1 MKKLLPLFLSL
12 ALLSSQGMAQG
23 FESPDILIDTK
34 LKADWSG
41 LLISNIRTLL
51 KNKGRSD
58 PFKKKFP
65 APKTV
70 FKSEVDKFLTPS
82 SRELLDELGKL
93 LEMDFLKGQ
102 AKVVVHGL
110 GYNVTNF
117 RTDLKLKAE
126 DPTKDEV
133 TMTSDFFA
141 SKVKVEADKIVVS
154 LVIPGKNPLPAIEI
168 EVMKP
173 VFVAAREDLIN
184 FSTIIKII
192 TKPEKF
198 NLELQQLTFENLA
211 RELNKDA
218 SGITFDFESVVVPK
232 VSVKIGNKVINFDQK
247 KIEKLIFSKKD
258 GIKGLL
264 LAEFSNMLAQ
274 GLFADAFKLMDK
286 LGFERDYWFDSS
298 TIQSFVRVNSFHGF
312 SNNEHVLTQLDGDFC
327 VPQTYVELREEC
339 LNRRITQIPKSR
351 IKESEHKESLEIMR
365 KLVEGG
371 ETNIVASVSEDY
383 INKVLAT
390 SLDAGLWDE
399 KLKEAGVRMGPNR
412 PFLMLEDKGSRAG
425 TLYMDM
431 IYTPSK
437 VEQIALGTRE
447 VRFPL
452 VLKVGVKIVK
462 EDVGPLFIIH
472 VFEVD
477 TSDKTLMYGRP
488 DIGVISN
495 VQRLRLK
502 HKVLA
507 KIREDVAS
515 LNNKDIVSLSYPT
528 FKGLNLEKVEFVS
541 DGLGRMNALLKMHES
556 EFEIE

>member
-1 MKKLLPLFLSL
+1 MKKFLSL
-12 ALLSSQGMAQG
+12 VLALILLSSQGFAQG
-23 FESPDILIDTK
+23 FQSPDILIDTK
-34 LKADWSG
+34 LKSDWSG
-41 LLISNIRTLL
+41 VLISNIRTLL

-58 PFKKKFP
+58 PFSKKFP

-70 FKSEVDKFLTPS
+70 FKSEVEKFLTPS

-110 GYNVTNF
+110 SYDVSNF
-117 RTDLKLKAE
+117 RTNLTLKAE
-126 DPTKDEV
+126 DPTKEEV
-133 TMTSDFFA
+133 TMTSEFYA
-141 SKVKVEADKIVVS
+141 SKVAVEADKIVVS
-154 LVIPGKNPLPAIEI
+154 LVIPGNNPLPAIEI
-168 EVMKP
+168 EVVKP
-173 VFVAAREDLIN
+173 VFIAAREDLIN
-184 FSTIIKII
+184 FSTIVKII
-192 TKPEKF
+192 SKPEKF

-218 SGITFDFESVVVPK
+218 SGISFDFESVVVPK
-232 VSVKIGNKVINFDQK
+232 VSLKVGNKTINFDQK

-286 LGFERDYWFDSS
+286 LGFPRDYWFDSS
-298 TIQSFVRVNSFHGF
+298 TIESYVRINSFRGF

-327 VPQTYVELREEC
+327 VVETYVEVNSEC

-351 IKESEHKESLEIMR
+351 TTADEHTKSLEIMR
-365 KLVEGG
+365 KLVEEGDA
-371 ETNIVASVSEDY
+371 NIVASISEDY

-390 SLDAGLWDE
+390 SLDAGLWEE

-412 PFLMLEDKGSRAG
+412 PFLLLKDKGSRAG

-437 VEQIALGTRE
+437 IEQIALGTKE

-452 VLKVGVKIVK
+452 VMKVGLKIVK
-462 EDVGPLFIIH
+462 EEVGPLFIIH

-477 TSDKTLMYGRP
+477 TSDKTLMYGMP
-488 DIGVISN
+488 EIGVISN
-495 VQRLRLK
+495 VQKLRLK

-507 KIREDVAS
+507 KIREDVVS

-528 FKGLNLEKVEFVS
+528 FRGLNLEKVEFVS
-541 DGLGRMNALLKMHES
+541 DGLGRMNALLLMNES
-556 EFEIE
+556 EFLAK